1 MDRPQ
6 DTDSL
11 EMSPTAALHDLA
23 PLPAL
28 LIEPAVV
35 AALREDLGT
44 AGDRTTAAVVPVGM
58 MAHATIAARAPGR
71 IAGTACIAAT
81 FAALD
86 PAVSVVLQRPDG
98 SDVEAGEVIA
108 TLAGPAR
115 PLLTGERTALNFL
128 GHLSGIATTTRDLV
142 RAIHGERARICCTRK
157 TTPGLRALEK
167 YAVRAGGGVNHRFG
181 LDDGILIKDNH
192 IAIAG
197 SVGEAV
203 ARARR
208 AAGHMVTIEVE
219 VDDLDQ
225 LAEALAAEVEAVL
238 LDNMAPETLR
248 EAVVMAQDRVLLE
261 ASGGVTPETA
271 PAIAATGVDLIS
283 VGWITHSAPSLDVGL
298 DFVADSSPT
307 S

>member
-6 DTDSL
+6 DADNVVT
-11 EMSPTAALHDLA
+11 SPVAALPDLA

-44 AGDRTTAAVVPVGM
+44 AGDRTTAAVVPADM
-58 MAHATIAARAPGR
+58 TAHAMIVARRPGR
-71 IAGTACIAAT
+71 IAGTACIGAT

-86 PAVSVVLQRPDG
+86 PAVSVVLHRPDG

-115 PLLTGERTALNFL
+115 PLLSGERTALNFL
-128 GHLSGIATTTRDLV
+128 GHLSGIATVTRDLV
-142 RAIHGERARICCTRK
+142 HAIAGERARICCTRK

-197 SVGEAV
+197 GVGEAV

-208 AAGHMVTIEVE
+208 AAGHMLKIEVE

-225 LAEALAAEVEAVL
+225 LDEALTAEVDAVL
-238 LDNMAPETLR
+238 LDNMTPEQLR
-248 EAVVMAQDRVLLE
+248 EAVVRAQGRVLLE

-271 PAIAATGVDLIS
+271 PAIAASGVDLIS

-298 DFVADSSPT
+298 DFVADSPSA